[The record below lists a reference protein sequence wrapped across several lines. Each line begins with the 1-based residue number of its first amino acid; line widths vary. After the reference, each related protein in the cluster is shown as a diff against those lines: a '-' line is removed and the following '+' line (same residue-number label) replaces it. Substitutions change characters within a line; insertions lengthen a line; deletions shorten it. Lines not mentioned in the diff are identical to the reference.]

1 MGELSMKKTVI
12 FLLTSII
19 FLSILTPL
27 TCYAEYNDSLS
38 LRADVACM
46 ICLDND
52 EAVFNKNINKKVAP
66 ASLTKIMTALLAIEN
81 CENLNE
87 TVVVSQS
94 AIDSLNGTNSSLGG
108 LVAGEKLTMYD
119 LLNCLMVKSA
129 NEAAVVIA
137 EHIAGS
143 VPKFIKMMNA
153 RAKELGC
160 TSTNYV
166 NVHGLDEK
174 GHYTTA
180 YDLYL
185 ICKEA
190 MKKPTF
196 EKIVGQTSYNMPKTN
211 KNPQRILPATNL
223 MINPN
228 HHDCYLSYVTGIKT
242 GTTENAGRCIITKAS
257 KNGYNYIA
265 IIMGADSKDAKAE
278 EIPENIAFIECKK
291 MIEWTFANIKYKV
304 VVEENQIVT
313 VVDVKYSW
321 TVDTLELVPS
331 SDIAALVP
339 ATLDSSSVFVQ
350 PNTDTPD
357 ELKAPV
363 KKGEKIGTATVYY
376 AGKEIAR
383 TDLVASKTVSRSMIL
398 TIVGFFSTVWNSV
411 IGKII
416 VILLVLLAVA
426 YGCFTVYVNKK
437 SPKRKRR

>member
-1 MGELSMKKTVI
+1 MGELSMKKVVI

-19 FLSILTPL
+19 FLSILTPM
-27 TCYAEYNDSLS
+27 TCYAEYNDSLDM
-38 LRADVACM
+38 RADVACM
-46 ICLDND
+46 ICIDND
-52 EAVFNKNINKKVAP
+52 EAVFSKNINKKVAP

-94 AIDSLNGTNSSLGG
+94 AIDSLKGTNSSLGG
-108 LVAGEKLTMYD
+108 LVAGEKLSMYD

-143 VPKFIKMMNA
+143 VPKFLKMMNA

-160 TSTNYV
+160 TNTNYV

-190 MKKPTF
+190 MSKPTF
-196 EKIVGQTSYNMPKTN
+196 EKIVGQSSYTMPKTN
-211 KNPQRILPATNL
+211 KNPQRVLPATNL

-228 HHDCYLSYVTGIKT
+228 YHDCYLSYVTGIKT

-265 IIMGADSKDAKAE
+265 IIMGADSKDAKAD

-304 VVEENQIVT
+304 VAEENQIVT
-313 VVDVKYSW
+313 VIDVKYSW
-321 TVDTLELVPS
+321 TADTLELVS
-331 SDIAALVP
+331 SADIAALVP
-339 ATLDSSSVFVQ
+339 ATLDSSSVFIQ
-350 PNTDTPD
+350 PNTDTPH
-357 ELKAPV
+357 EIKAPV
-363 KKGEKIGTATVYY
+363 KKGEKIGTATIYY

-383 TDLVASKTVSRSMIL
+383 TDLVASKSVSRSMIL
-398 TIVGFFSTVWNSV
+398 TIVGFFSTVWDSIV
-411 IGKII
+411 GKII
-416 VILLVLLAVA
+416 IILLILLGLA
-426 YGCFTVYVNKK
+426 YGGFVVYVKRKN
-437 SPKRKRR
+437 PKRKRR